1 MRQLARR
8 LGCDNSYVTALVDA
22 LEERGLAVREQHPSD
37 RRVKVIALT
46 AHGREVAERAQL
58 AGVEPPTSFA
68 ALSPAQMITLRN
80 LLRKLE
86 PASA

>member
-1 MRQLARR
+1 
-8 LGCDNSYVTALVDA
+8 VTALVDA

-46 AHGREVAERAQL
+46 DRGREVAKRAQL
-58 AGVEPPTSFA
+58 AGIEPPA
-68 ALSPAQMITLRN
+68 AFDAHSQAEMITLRD
-80 LLRKLE
+80 LLRRLE